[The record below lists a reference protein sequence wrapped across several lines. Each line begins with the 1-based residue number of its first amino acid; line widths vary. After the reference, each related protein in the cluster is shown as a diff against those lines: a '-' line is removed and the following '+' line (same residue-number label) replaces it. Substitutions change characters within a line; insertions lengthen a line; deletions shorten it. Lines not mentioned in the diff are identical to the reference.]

1 MAGAPADLT
10 FAGDVVPPGARGS
23 GGAGPGPGTGGML
36 PSGGGYDSVHLSS
49 RNARL
54 EEKLAK
60 SLAKNRSLA
69 RYYDQ
74 LLVKSRE
81 AQERDIDD
89 LRARIG
95 QGEEAERQLARLG
108 EDLER
113 AVRERNSMAEE
124 VKMARSAL
132 HQADAF
138 RREETA
144 SLNHAISKMTEQIA
158 ERDSEL
164 SEARRRVASQQYD
177 GAQELQ
183 EMRKLL
189 KQAREER
196 ESDRTQDN
204 EVAKQLAE
212 IKQQALDRIQE
223 NVDAQKEVA
232 AVSEQLKR
240 AEIDTQGARRAL
252 AEAEERAE
260 EFEQEADRLRRQLRD
275 RTEAEARLKGDAAV
289 ATALQERLRAS
300 ERERESDRQE
310 LSEARKRVEAL
321 NDKMALLSSEK
332 ELLVRH
338 SAQSGL
344 IEAQLTEAKFE
355 IERYKKVVE
364 GAALQSRRADAGS
377 QARFDD
383 MAQVLRLHIFQHS
396 QDNHRMTATLQEAR
410 EVYHMAQRSAAR
422 LVARAEREASDI
434 VLEAVQAVQ
443 SARRAAAEVAR
454 EVSQSVNTTM
464 VAVRKNA
471 RATIQDCVAEKE
483 RALAATRDASE
494 RAERAELEARRAR
507 MLAADA
513 GGHLKALLQ
522 TVQGPE
528 EAHPELAEAD
538 VQAAIEIS
546 HVILAESGGGG
557 PPVERAMKKELAR
570 TRFLCMALALY
581 KKSTEKAQNRNILM
595 LQASVKLAN
604 NERRETQTRHRQSQ
618 LDSRARKAE
627 LLWAAWTAALLRK
640 AEQKTREEG
649 QAVVY
654 SLTQKTLQLQL
665 AKKERDSALKT
676 IKQHEANIAY
686 LRSALD
692 AQARGKGVG
701 TGVEELR
708 SAQSRLHE
716 SEHALDALGR
726 KISMLTEEIRTVGRD
741 IQQVQNYQHGQPSAR
756 RELEGSMRDRLKE
769 IEDRL
774 PRRGSSQ
781 ADQAAAATASNLLL
795 FLEKA
800 ALEAL
805 VDSLRGGAPPNLPSG
820 SGGGS
825 GRGPGGQEA
834 RRSHGEARG
843 IGSDWGDTVAGS
855 WHDGVSLRPSETLSP
870 VQVNLQDLSAVEM
883 LNSSPVPRRKSV
895 ASKLKGLRKPGPK
908 GGQGGAAVAGGGGD
922 PFAPESIADFHERIS
937 KWNEDFA
944 QEEGLENF
952 MDASR
957 YSAASAG
964 AERAPTRK
972 PAPKKAPGQTRKA
985 KKAGKVGRYF

>member
-1 MAGAPADLT
+1 
-10 FAGDVVPPGARGS
+10 
-23 GGAGPGPGTGGML
+23 ML

-81 AQERDIDD
+81 AQERDIDS

-95 QGEEAERQLARLG
+95 QGEEAERQLARLR

-144 SLNHAISKMTEQIA
+144 SLNHAISKMTEQIT

-164 SEARRRVASQQYD
+164 SEARRRLASQQYD

-300 ERERESDRQE
+300 ERERETDRQE
-310 LSEARKRVEAL
+310 LSEARKRIEAL
-321 NDKMALLSSEK
+321 NDKIALLSSEK

-364 GAALQSRRADAGS
+364 DAALQSRRADAGS

-383 MAQVLRLHIFQHS
+383 VAQVLRLHIFQHS

-410 EVYHMAQRSAAR
+410 EMYHMAQRSAAR
-422 LVARAEREASDI
+422 LVARAEREASNI

-454 EVSQSVNTTM
+454 EVSQSVNTTI

-471 RATIQDCVAEKE
+471 RAIIQDSIAEKE
-483 RALAATRDASE
+483 RALATTRDASE

-522 TVQGPE
+522 TMQGPE

-546 HVILAESGGGG
+546 HLILAESGGGG
-557 PPVERAMKKELAR
+557 PPVERATKKELAR
-570 TRFLCMALALY
+570 TRFVCMALALD
-581 KKSTEKAQNRNILM
+581 KKSTEKSLNRNILM

-627 LLWAAWTAALLRK
+627 LLWATWTAALLRK

-665 AKKERDSALKT
+665 AKNERDSALKT

-756 RELEGSMRDRLKE
+756 RELEGGMRDRLKE

-805 VDSLRGGAPPNLPSG
+805 ADSLQGAPTNRPSS
-820 SGGGS
+820 SGGGG
-825 GRGPGGQEA
+825 GRGPGGREA
-834 RRSHGEARG
+834 RRSQGEARG

-870 VQVNLQDLSAVEM
+870 VKVNLQDLSAVEM
-883 LNSSPVPRRKSV
+883 LNSSPVPHRKSV
-895 ASKLKGLRKPGPK
+895 ASKLKGLRKPGVK
-908 GGQGGAAVAGGGGD
+908 GGEDGGAAAAGGGD
-922 PFAPESIADFHERIS
+922 PFAPESIAEFHERIS

-957 YSAASAG
+957 HSAASAG
-964 AERAPTRK
+964 AERAQTRK